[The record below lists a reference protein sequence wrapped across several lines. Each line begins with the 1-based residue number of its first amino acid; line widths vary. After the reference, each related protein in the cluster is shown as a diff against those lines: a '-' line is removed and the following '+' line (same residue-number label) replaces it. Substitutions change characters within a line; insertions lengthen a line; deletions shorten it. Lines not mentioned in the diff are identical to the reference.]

1 MKKSDRLTP
10 VQRLSESR
18 EQTAAKALGKSNQAV
33 QAQEQRL
40 SELEQYR
47 SEYYQYVQ
55 ERGAAG
61 VTAGKLQDLQRFLN
75 NLNLAIEQQKQ
86 VVEMARREQEQM
98 KVHWHQAHGKHQA
111 LIDTVRMNASK
122 TVNASKKRLM
132 NTHRVNGAIT
142 EVPALARILLCSY

>member
-98 KVHWHQAHGKHQA
+98 KVHWQQAHGKHQA
-111 LIDTVRMNASK
+111 LSNVVDRYREDERLEDGKREQKEIDEHAQG
-122 TVNASKKRLM
+122 KRGD
-132 NTHRVNGAIT
+132 H
-142 EVPALARILLCSY
+142 